1 MPTNRHIA
9 KAEADLYA
17 STLLDALNEA
27 GGMDAIM
34 AARSQMETIIAY
46 NRSHAELGEALGHQ
60 SMTGDARA
68 ELIKK
73 VFAFCEPALLSVL
86 AVMAERDDF
95 DRLSI
100 VYNIFNDQIAKKF
113 NVNVVDVITRVALD
127 DHLRDVIKRKAG
139 ADLGT
144 DIVLNEAIDPNMLG
158 GIIMSANGQRID
170 ASVNTLLD
178 NARTA
183 LKKNN

>member
-9 KAEADLYA
+9 KAEANLYA
-17 STLLDALNEA
+17 STLIDALNEA

-46 NRSHAELGEALGHQ
+46 NRSHVELHEALSPAKTTPEQ
-60 SMTGDARA
+60 RA
-68 ELIKK
+68 GLIKS
-73 VFAFCEPALLSVL
+73 VFSTCEPALQSVL

-95 DRLSI
+95 ERLSH
-100 VYNIFNDQIAKKF
+100 VYNMFDSQIAEKF
-113 NVNVVDVITRVALD
+113 NLSVVDVITRVELD
-127 DHLRDVIKRKAG
+127 DHLRDVIKRKAS

-144 DIVLNEAIDPNMLG
+144 DIVLNETVDPNMLG

-170 ASVNTLLD
+170 ASVNTLLEG
-178 NARTA
+178 ARTA
-183 LKKNN
+183 LKKHN

>member
-9 KAEADLYA
+9 KAEANLYA
-17 STLLDALNEA
+17 STLIDALKAA

-46 NRSHAELGEALGHQ
+46 SRSHVELGEALSNAKTTPEQ
-60 SMTGDARA
+60 RA
-68 ELIKK
+68 GLIKS
-73 VFAFCEPALLSVL
+73 VFSNCEPALQSAM
-86 AVMAERDDF
+86 AVMAERGDF
-95 DRLSI
+95 GRLSQ
-100 VYNIFNDQIAKKF
+100 VYNMFDSQIAEKF
-113 NVNVVDVITRVALD
+113 NVSVVDVITRVALD

-144 DIVLNEAIDPNMLG
+144 DIVLNETIDPNMLG

-170 ASVNTLLD
+170 ASVNTLLEG
-178 NARTA
+178 ARTA

>member
-9 KAEADLYA
+9 KAEAELYA
-17 STLLDALNEA
+17 TTLIDALNNA

-46 NRSHAELGEALGHQ
+46 NRTHVELGEALSAPNVTAEQ
-60 SMTGDARA
+60 RA
-68 ELIKK
+68 GLIKS
-73 VFAFCEPALLSVL
+73 VFSDCEPALQSVM
-86 AVMAERDDF
+86 AVMAERGDF
-95 DRLSI
+95 GRLST
-100 VYNIFNDQIAKKF
+100 VWKMFDSQIAEKF
-113 NVNVVDVITRVALD
+113 NVTVVDVITRVALD
-127 DHLRDVIKRKAG
+127 DHLRDVIKSKAS

-144 DIVLNEAIDPNMLG
+144 DIVLNETVDSNLLG

-170 ASVNTLLD
+170 ASVNTLLE
-178 NARTA
+178 NARSA